1 MLNLLVQL
9 VLKYCNF
16 LHLSTMNKFFL
27 FFVAAFFF
35 TFQGYSQGS
44 TVLDGVYVKEH
55 TPNRKVVGYAHLRE
69 GDVMW
74 MKRVWRELDLKQKAN
89 HPLYYPLEPAQ
100 GKKSL
105 FDVIKDAITKEN
117 TLTAYYTGDLGDD
130 DMFTRELTLPEVM
143 GLLADTVTQYAEDPD
158 TGEMIE
164 TQTVDEVKSE
174 KITRYE
180 IKEDWFFDN
189 QRSVMDVRIVGI
201 CPLVAEYN
209 EFGEFKGYKKLFWIY
224 FPEARY
230 VFKESDVHNRMND
243 AERRTY
249 EDIFW
254 KRQFGSYIV
263 KETNVYD
270 RRISE
275 YKVGLDALLEAEKI
289 KNDIFLVEHDLWS
302 F

>member
-1 MLNLLVQL
+1 M
-9 VLKYCNF
+9 K
-16 LHLSTMNKFFL
+16 HLSFL
-27 FFVAAFFF
+27 LLLSLFAFLGHD
-35 TFQGYSQGS
+35 TSAQESN
-44 TVLDGVYVKEH
+44 VLDGVYVKEH
-55 TPNRKVVGYAHLRE
+55 TPNRRVVPYPHLRE

-74 MKRVWRELDLKQKAN
+74 MKRIWREVDLKQKVN
-89 HPLYYPLEPAQ
+89 HPFYYPLEPAQ

-117 TLTAYYTGDLGDD
+117 TLSAYYTGDLGDD

-143 GLLADTVTQYAEDPD
+143 GLLADTITQYAEDPD

-189 QRSVMDVRIVGI
+189 QRSVMDVRIIGI
-201 CPLVAEYN
+201 CPKVAEYN

-224 FPEARY
+224 FPEARF
-230 VFKESDVHNRMND
+230 VFKQTDVHNRFND

-275 YKVGLDALLEAEKI
+275 YKVGLDALIEAEEI
-289 KNDIFLVEHDLWS
+289 KNDIFIVEHDLWH